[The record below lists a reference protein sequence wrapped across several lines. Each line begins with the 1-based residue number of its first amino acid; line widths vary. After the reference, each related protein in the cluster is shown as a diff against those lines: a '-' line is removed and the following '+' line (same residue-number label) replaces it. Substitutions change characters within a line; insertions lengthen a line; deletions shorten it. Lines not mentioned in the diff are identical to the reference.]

1 MSGEDSGVTAYTA
14 AELVARRSYGKLV
27 AFLAARTHDVAAVE
41 DALADA
47 FAAALA
53 DWPRNGCPTRPEAW
67 LLTVAR
73 RRIIDAGRRRRTA
86 DAATQAHETPGPIEA
101 AVCETDIPDRRL
113 ALLFTCAH
121 PAIDAG
127 IRAPLMLQTVLGLDA
142 QTIASA
148 FLTSPSAMA
157 KRLGRA
163 KEKIRSAGVPFRIP
177 DRDELAG
184 RLDSVL
190 DAIYAAFTEGWADA
204 NGTDATRR
212 DLTGEAIFLSRLVTE
227 MLPEQAEGLGLLA
240 LMLYADSR
248 RRARRTEEG
257 EYVPLDE
264 QNPRLWDSP
273 MMAEAEGLLRRA
285 TAIGRVGRYQTEA
298 ALQSAHAH
306 RRLSGVANWPE
317 IVQLYDVLFGITG
330 SPVVAINRA
339 LAVAETE
346 GATVALNAIKRLAA
360 DTRVE
365 SYQPYWATRAEL
377 SARTGAYEESRRAYE
392 IAIGLEQDPAVRR
405 FLERRRSGLPV

>member
-1 MSGEDSGVTAYTA
+1 MSGDDNGVNAYTA
-14 AELVARRSYGKLV
+14 AEAVARSSYGKLV
-27 AFLAARTHDVAAVE
+27 AFLAARTHNVAAAE

-53 DWPRNGCPTRPEAW
+53 DWTGNGCPERPEAW

-73 RRIIDAGRRRRTA
+73 RRIIDSARRRRTA
-86 DAATQAHETPGPIEA
+86 EAATQAHETRGPIEA
-101 AVCETDIPDRRL
+101 AVCETEIPDRRL

-184 RLDSVL
+184 RLESVL

-212 DLTGEAIFLSRLVTE
+212 DLTAEVIFLARLVTE
-227 MLPEQAEGLGLLA
+227 MLPEQAEGLGLLS

-248 RRARRTEEG
+248 RRARRSNDG

-264 QNPRLWDSP
+264 QDPRLWDSA

-285 TAIGRVGRYQTEA
+285 TAIGCVGRYQTEA

-306 RRLSGVANWPE
+306 RHLSGEENWPE
-317 IVQLYDVLFGITG
+317 IVQLYDVLFGLTG
-330 SPVVAINRA
+330 SPVVAMNRA

-346 GATVALNAIKRLAA
+346 GPTAL
-360 DTRVE
+360 
-365 SYQPYWATRAEL
+365 
-377 SARTGAYEESRRAYE
+377 
-392 IAIGLEQDPAVRR
+392 
-405 FLERRRSGLPV
+405 